1 LTVRAGEPF
10 DASRAG
16 AEVTEL
22 LVADVPAAGPTTAEG
37 DPATG
42 EWTGT
47 TGAGFRIVPLWEG
60 ESLTGL
66 YDAAWAAAEG
76 IGTTHLT
83 HLAEVLSAHW
93 GPHHVITLDGP
104 LLSWHQSQ
112 PVHPLFEALFRQD
125 LYSELHVWHVG
136 TRWIALTVG
145 HSDGD
150 APLVLAA
157 VVSTEE
163 IQQPP
168 GP

>member
-1 LTVRAGEPF
+1 M
-10 DASRAG
+10 
-16 AEVTEL
+16 TEL
-22 LVADVPAAGPTTAEG
+22 LVTDVPAAGLTTAEG

-66 YDAAWAAAEG
+66 YDAAWEAAEG

-83 HLAEVLSAHW
+83 RLTEVLSAQW
-93 GPHHVITLDGP
+93 GPHQRITLDGP
-104 LLSWHQSQ
+104 LLQWHQSQ
-112 PVHPLFEALFRQD
+112 PVHSLFQALFSQD
-125 LYSELHVWHVG
+125 LYGELHVWPVDN
-136 TRWIALTVG
+136 RWIAITVG

-157 VVSTEE
+157 LVSTEP